1 MDIKSQGEKRYASKR
16 KEKDLRLTRKNV
28 DDVHLHEANVENAGV
43 PIDKMPSM
51 SKTYP
56 GHRYMRE
63 ESDWFIDQDLVS
75 RPGRRTRRTNDLIQ
89 TVKSSDDN

>member
-28 DDVHLHEANVENAGV
+28 SIVLLHEADVDNAGV

-56 GHRYMRE
+56 GHKYMRM
-63 ESDWFIDQDLVS
+63 ESDWYIDQDRVS

-89 TVKSSDDN
+89 TVNSN